1 MLGSSSD
8 IYFVISWILQKTLA
22 EGRGVVDN
30 VAEERVEVEEE
41 EEKVVLTRR
50 IVLSPF
56 PAH

>member
-30 VAEERVEVEEE
+30 VAEERVEVEK
-41 EEKVVLTRR
+41 EKVVLTRR

-56 PAH
+56 PTT